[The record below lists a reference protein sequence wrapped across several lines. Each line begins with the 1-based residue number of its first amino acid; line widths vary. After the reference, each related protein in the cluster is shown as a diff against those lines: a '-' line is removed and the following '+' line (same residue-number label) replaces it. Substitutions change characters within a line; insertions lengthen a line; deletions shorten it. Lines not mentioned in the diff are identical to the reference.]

1 MRKSN
6 LAALLSLLL
15 VASTS
20 PSLAR
25 ATGSETRSGPPK
37 TTTAERIA
45 PVVSRAE
52 RAVTVRSR
60 PKACNYRGGPK
71 TGIWSCE

>member
-6 LAALLSLLL
+6 LTALSLLL

-25 ATGSETRSGPPK
+25 ATGSETRLGPPK
-37 TTTAERIA
+37 TMTAERMA

>member
-1 MRKSN
+1 MGKSN
-6 LAALLSLLL
+6 LALLLSLLL
-15 VASTS
+15 VASIS

-25 ATGSETRSGPPK
+25 ATGSEIRSGSPK
-37 TTTAERIA
+37 TMTAERVV
-45 PVVSRAE
+45 PVVSRAG